1 MRKPRAHTL
10 IEALV
15 SMSIFSIA
23 TLAIFQ
29 LMIFGMQ
36 TYRHSDQTSDGQR
49 ALMRISQ
56 QLKREC
62 GQCLASTVTFHQ
74 AGPSDLVL
82 SAASLINDI
91 GVVEQE
97 PTFQVPQVR
106 RRLFYFRD
114 AASSGLKRAVVS
126 ENVSFLEVSPLTEI
140 NLVAAVASSPGTVQ
154 LNDCLAFAAVDPD
167 TAAITSSVYNPMT
180 LMVRVLG
187 PNQQTLEF
195 RTVVKFL

>member
-1 MRKPRAHTL
+1 
-10 IEALV
+10 
-15 SMSIFSIA
+15 MSIFSVA

-36 TYRHSDQTSDGQR
+36 TYRRSDQSSDGQR

-56 QLKREC
+56 QLKREY
-62 GQCLASTVTFHQ
+62 GQCLANTLMTHQ

-82 SAASLINDI
+82 SAASLVNES
-91 GVVEQE
+91 GQVEHE

-106 RRLFYFRD
+106 RRLIYFRD
-114 AASSGLKRAVVS
+114 TTTKELKRAILA
-126 ENVSFLEVSPLTEI
+126 ENVSFLDVNAMTEV
-140 NLVAAVASSPGTVQ
+140 NLVAAVASSPGNSQ
-154 LNDCLAFAAVDPD
+154 LSNCLAFAAVDPD
-167 TAAITSSVYNPMT
+167 TAAITTSTYNPMT
-180 LMVRVLG
+180 LMIRVQG